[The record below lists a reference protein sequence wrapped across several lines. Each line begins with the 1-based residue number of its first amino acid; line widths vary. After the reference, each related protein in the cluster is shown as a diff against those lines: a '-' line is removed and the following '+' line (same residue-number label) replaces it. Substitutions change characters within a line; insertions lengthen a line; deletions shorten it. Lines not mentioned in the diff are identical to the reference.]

1 MRRCGAET
9 MSEVRISKNPADLF
23 RAAALEFSK
32 CASEAVRTRDR
43 FTVALSGGSTPKGL
57 YSLLATKEIPVPWD
71 DSYFFWGDER
81 HVPPGDPESNY
92 RMANEVMLSKI
103 PVRSSNV
110 FRIPTEEKD
119 ARTAARKYEDTLIRF
134 FDLKLGDFPKFD
146 LVLLGLGPDGHT
158 ASLFPDS
165 PALEEK
171 QRLVVANPVEKFYT
185 DRLTLTL
192 PVLNRARTIVFLV
205 SGQEKAGILQQ
216 VLDGPDGK
224 FPSQLIQP
232 DDGELLWL
240 VDEAA
245 ASQLAGS
252 K

>member
-1 MRRCGAET
+1 
-9 MSEVRISKNPADLF
+9 
-23 RAAALEFSK
+23 
-32 CASEAVRTRDR
+32 
-43 FTVALSGGSTPKGL
+43 
-57 YSLLATKEIPVPWD
+57 
-71 DSYFFWGDER
+71 
-81 HVPPGDPESNY
+81 
-92 RMANEVMLSKI
+92 
-103 PVRSSNV
+103 
-110 FRIPTEEKD
+110 
-119 ARTAARKYEDTLIRF
+119 
-134 FDLKLGDFPKFD
+134 
-146 LVLLGLGPDGHT
+146 
-158 ASLFPDS
+158 
-165 PALEEK
+165 
-171 QRLVVANPVEKFYT
+171 VANPVEKFYT